1 MKALY
6 ALPLCFILLTANV
19 QARAGGDAK
28 KKLKFDKAEQ
38 LLGNEN
44 YEAALPL
51 YLSLDSADKD
61 NANLAFKI
69 GVCYLNSST
78 NKDKAVAWLEKAAS
92 NISENYKEGSF
103 KEKHSPL
110 TTYNYLGRAYHFNYQ
125 FDQAIAMFEKFKGY
139 LGNNDPETLKE
150 ANRYI
155 EMCNTGKELV
165 ASPVSMK
172 VDNLGGKVNSPY
184 SEHSP
189 VITADEE
196 LLIFTSRRPTTTG
209 GKIDPSDGKYFEDI
223 YMCKR
228 NPDSTWSEP
237 VNMGSPINT
246 PDHDATIGISVDGQK
261 LFIYK
266 DDKGDGN
273 IYFSNLAG
281 DHWAAPQKLNDFI
294 NSKSWEGNAS
304 ISPDGNILYFSSER
318 EGGLGG
324 KDIYMS
330 RKLPN
335 GDWGKAMN
343 LGPKIN
349 TPYDEDGAYI
359 QADGVTLYFSS
370 QGHKTMGGYDI
381 FSSTFNP
388 DSTIWSEAANMGY
401 PVNSTDDDIFYTPT
415 ADNKRAYY
423 SSFKKDGQ
431 GEKDIYMIT
440 LPERKE
446 TPLTV
451 YKGTLVSIYG
461 GVPKNAVITVTDN
474 ETGELVGTY
483 APNSSTGAYLFILQ
497 PGKNYNI
504 SYEAD
509 DFLFSSENF
518 DVGTQTAYSV
528 INKPIELAPIKVG
541 QKITLKNIFF
551 ASGQSELK
559 AESKVELEK
568 LRALMTKMPNLVV
581 EIGGHTDAQGGDDL
595 NQRLSQKRAE
605 SVVKYLVD
613 GGIDKRRLKA
623 VGYGESQPIA
633 INQNPDGS
641 WNKQGMTMNR
651 RFEFKILSVTG
662 ELLPDA
668 VEKINVPDP
677 LKPKDNKNK

>member
-6 ALPLCFILLTANV
+6 ALPICFVMLAATAY
-19 QARAGGDAK
+19 AGNGKGEAK
-28 KKLKFDKAEQ
+28 KKFEKAEQ
-38 LLGNEN
+38 HFANEN
-44 YEAALPL
+44 FASALPL

-69 GVCYLNSST
+69 GVCYLNSPV
-78 NKDKAVAWLEKAAS
+78 NKEKAVPYLEKASAKV
-92 NISENYKEGSF
+92 SEKYKEGSF
-103 KEKHSPL
+103 KEKNAPI

-125 FDQAIAMFEKFKGY
+125 FDQAIATFEKFKTF
-139 LGNNDPETLKE
+139 LGESNPEILKE
-150 ANRYI
+150 ANRWI
-155 EMCNTGKELV
+155 DICNNGKEFV
-165 ASPVSMK
+165 SNPVSMK
-172 VDNLGGKVNSPY
+172 VDNLGSSVNSQY

-189 VITADEE
+189 VVTADEAT
-196 LLIFTSRRPTTTG
+196 LIFTSRRSNTTG
-209 GKIDPSDGKYFEDI
+209 GLTDPADGMYFEDI
-223 YMCKR
+223 YMSTR
-228 NPDSTWSEP
+228 NEDNTWGEP
-237 VNMGSPINT
+237 KNMGAPINT

-273 IYFSNLAG
+273 IYFSNLVG
-281 DHWAAPQKLNDFI
+281 DRWAAPQKMNEFI
-294 NSKSWEGNAS
+294 NSKAWEGNAS
-304 ISPDGNILYFSSER
+304 ISADGNLLYFSSER

-349 TPYDEDGAYI
+349 TPYDEDAPYI
-359 QADGVTLYFSS
+359 HPDGVTLYFSS
-370 QGHKTMGGYDI
+370 QGHKNMGGFDI
-381 FSSTFNP
+381 FYSTYNT
-388 DSTIWSEAANMGY
+388 DSTIWSGPVAMGY

-415 ADNKRAYY
+415 PDNKRAYY

-431 GEKDIYMIT
+431 GEKDIYLIT
-440 LPERKE
+440 LPEKEE

-451 YKGTLVSIYG
+451 YRGQVVSIYG
-461 GVPKNAVITVTDN
+461 GVPKDAQITVTDN
-474 ETGELVGTY
+474 ETGEIVGVYT
-483 APNSSTGAYLFILQ
+483 PNASTGAYLFILQ

-504 SYEAD
+504 TYEAD
-509 DFLFSSENF
+509 EFLFSSENF
-518 DVGTQTAYSV
+518 NVSDSSAYAV
-528 INKPIELAPIKVG
+528 INKPIELQPIKVG

-551 ASGQSELK
+551 ASGQSELQP
-559 AESKVELEK
+559 ASKVELEK
-568 LRALMTKMPNLVV
+568 LRTLMTKRPELVV
-581 EIGGHTDAQGGDDL
+581 EIGGHSDAQGSDEL
-595 NQRLSQKRAE
+595 NQKLSQKRAE

-633 INQNPDGS
+633 VNTNPDGS
-641 WNKQGMTMNR
+641 WNRQGMTLNR

-662 ELLPDA
+662 EMLPDA
-668 VEKINVPDP
+668 VEQIKVPDP
-677 LKPKDNKNK
+677 LKPKDNKK